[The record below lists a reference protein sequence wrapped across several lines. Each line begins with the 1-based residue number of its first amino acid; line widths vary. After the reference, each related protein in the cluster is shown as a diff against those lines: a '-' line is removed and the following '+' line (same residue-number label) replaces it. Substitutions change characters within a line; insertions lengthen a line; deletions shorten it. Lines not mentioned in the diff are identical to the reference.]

1 MTKGMFDK
9 VVEAGSARRIGLGQ
23 PRPVYSGA
31 SAHVWH
37 HVPNGPGHNEILF
50 DSLHAAGL
58 KDRLPPT
65 TKLRL
70 FLVAG

>member
-1 MTKGMFDK
+1 MFDK
-9 VVEAGSARRIGLGQ
+9 VAEAGSARRIGPGQ

-58 KDRLPPT
+58 KD
-65 TKLRL
+65 
-70 FLVAG
+70 